1 MQPTTV
7 ASPKPGR
14 NAEGGKYIERRDRL
28 RENNIKPAEA
38 AEILGVSPQ
47 FIRVAMQMGQLP
59 IGIAIKLPGSS
70 EYTYQISDNLLQQRT
85 SKNVA
90 EIVSDTYPK
99 EKAKITERVNK
110 KRFIGFCGIDCRKC
124 DNKGCQGR
132 TVDDILSPGLMPAT

>member
-1 MQPTTV
+1 MKKNHSRAPPGREKPKPVMQPTTV

-90 EIVSDTYPK
+90 EEI
-99 EKAKITERVNK
+99 
-110 KRFIGFCGIDCRKC
+110 KRIRST
-124 DNKGCQGR
+124 NQR
-132 TVDDILSPGLMPAT
+132 

>member
-1 MQPTTV
+1 MKKNHSRAPPGREKPKPVMQPTKV

-90 EIVSDTYPK
+90 EEI
-99 EKAKITERVNK
+99 
-110 KRFIGFCGIDCRKC
+110 KRIRST
-124 DNKGCQGR
+124 NQR
-132 TVDDILSPGLMPAT
+132 

>member
-1 MQPTTV
+1 MGGSTAHRNAAYHGSQSQ
-7 ASPKPGR
+7 AWE
-14 NAEGGKYIERRDRL
+14 NAEGGYYIERRDRL

-59 IGIAIKLPGSS
+59 IGIAIKLPGST

-90 EIVSDTYPK
+90 EEI
-99 EKAKITERVNK
+99 
-110 KRFIGFCGIDCRKC
+110 KRIRST
-124 DNKGCQGR
+124 NQR
-132 TVDDILSPGLMPAT
+132 

>member
-14 NAEGGKYIERRDRL
+14 NAEGGKYIER

-90 EIVSDTYPK
+90 EEI
-99 EKAKITERVNK
+99 
-110 KRFIGFCGIDCRKC
+110 KRIRST
-124 DNKGCQGR
+124 NQR
-132 TVDDILSPGLMPAT
+132 

>member
-1 MQPTTV
+1 M
-7 ASPKPGR
+7 
-14 NAEGGKYIERRDRL
+14 

-47 FIRVAMQMGQLP
+47 FIRVAMQKGQLP

-90 EIVSDTYPK
+90 EEI
-99 EKAKITERVNK
+99 
-110 KRFIGFCGIDCRKC
+110 KRIRST
-124 DNKGCQGR
+124 NQR
-132 TVDDILSPGLMPAT
+132 

>member
-1 MQPTTV
+1 MQPTNGSQSQ
-7 ASPKPGR
+7 AWE
-14 NAEGGKYIERRDRL
+14 NAEGGYYIERRDRL

-59 IGIAIKLPGSS
+59 IGIAIKIPGSS

-90 EIVSDTYPK
+90 EEI
-99 EKAKITERVNK
+99 
-110 KRFIGFCGIDCRKC
+110 KRIRST
-124 DNKGCQGR
+124 NQR
-132 TVDDILSPGLMPAT
+132 